1 MTSTLE
7 QRETGTR
14 VNQTL
19 LLRAGA
25 VIALLA
31 IVVGIG
37 LRFFRIT
44 ENTFVFYD
52 EGMWLLQGRDLVEAM
67 ETAGEA
73 GKPSSGRLIEAAF
86 HLSLR
91 TGKALWAFMSMLRG
105 FFVGADG
112 FFFTR
117 IISAVAGTVTI
128 GLTFLFARRF
138 YASTT
143 VGLLAAA
150 VLAVMPT
157 HIFYSRLALQEAFSA
172 CFFLLGMYLYVF
184 GKRVSVGTFLSG
196 LCFASVFFVNYR
208 MIIIPFFVAAAEV
221 YLNLTQGRRPS
232 VIKWACSTAVFLG
245 LVFGIG
251 ALDGAANLRVTFGW
265 MFHQGELAKG
275 TFAPLNLLSYPY
287 YMLTFE
293 GVLFSLL
300 FWANGYL
307 LWKGERRAIF
317 PWVMVLVFMAVF
329 SLPQEK
335 GVRYLTSALPF
346 IAVAVAWSGWRMFS
360 GFPSRGVRWGIIAAV
375 SVMAAGMIGSG
386 IRVAGFNNDYRAAIS
401 DIRREQPDAK
411 FVSTQSMI
419 QKLYVADPRD
429 VMEFRYHM
437 NYLAFLNG
445 QGYRYLVIDPQAYV
459 SFTENDLRFEQK
471 LKGFLDF
478 IEKNVEPEREYRHF
492 SRPLLKRFVLEH
504 NEHLGRSLAF
514 VRDSEEQGFGKLR
527 VYDLNKVLFI
537 MKMAVAQWQKT

>member
-117 IISAVAGTVTI
+117 IISAVDGTVTI

-143 VGLLAAA
+143 VGLLAA
-150 VLAVMPT
+150 VV
-157 HIFYSRLALQEAFSA
+157 
-172 CFFLLGMYLYVF
+172 
-184 GKRVSVGTFLSG
+184 
-196 LCFASVFFVNYR
+196 
-208 MIIIPFFVAAAEV
+208 
-221 YLNLTQGRRPS
+221 
-232 VIKWACSTAVFLG
+232 
-245 LVFGIG
+245 
-251 ALDGAANLRVTFGW
+251 
-265 MFHQGELAKG
+265 
-275 TFAPLNLLSYPY
+275 
-287 YMLTFE
+287 
-293 GVLFSLL
+293 
-300 FWANGYL
+300 
-307 LWKGERRAIF
+307 
-317 PWVMVLVFMAVF
+317 
-329 SLPQEK
+329 
-335 GVRYLTSALPF
+335 
-346 IAVAVAWSGWRMFS
+346 
-360 GFPSRGVRWGIIAAV
+360 
-375 SVMAAGMIGSG
+375 
-386 IRVAGFNNDYRAAIS
+386 
-401 DIRREQPDAK
+401 
-411 FVSTQSMI
+411 
-419 QKLYVADPRD
+419 
-429 VMEFRYHM
+429 
-437 NYLAFLNG
+437 
-445 QGYRYLVIDPQAYV
+445 
-459 SFTENDLRFEQK
+459 
-471 LKGFLDF
+471 
-478 IEKNVEPEREYRHF
+478 
-492 SRPLLKRFVLEH
+492 
-504 NEHLGRSLAF
+504 
-514 VRDSEEQGFGKLR
+514 
-527 VYDLNKVLFI
+527 
-537 MKMAVAQWQKT
+537 